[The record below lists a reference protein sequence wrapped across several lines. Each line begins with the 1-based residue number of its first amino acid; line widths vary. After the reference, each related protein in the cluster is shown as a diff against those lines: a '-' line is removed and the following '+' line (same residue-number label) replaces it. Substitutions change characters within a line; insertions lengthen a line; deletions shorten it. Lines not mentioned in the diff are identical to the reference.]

1 MGDSLFLIIVLPLA
15 VAAVFGANLLAK
27 GIRGVPVFSEPRCA
41 KCNYDLRGSFP
52 NAPTNCPECGA
63 ELSRPNAVTWGKNV
77 RQPRMIRVGAAL
89 VIVPALVFDS
99 MLFATMRR
107 GMLTTRSAS
116 NATLI
121 ASLAKTA
128 DSPWDWQELQRRYST
143 GSLDNNGA
151 AQAIDQLIAFLSK
164 KSNPANS
171 GPLHWADTFIAAAN
185 AGGAMSPEQHKR
197 LAQAYYG
204 VSPTV
209 VTNSRASAGK
219 PLHFRLTYGGH
230 WDLPGDDFVYA
241 LKAVTLEDGR
251 VLTAVSEYDS
261 VARRGKAS
269 PDLDL
274 LSGDESW
281 SIDGDVITQDL
292 PPGEHTL
299 TFVTDIAVVGKNSV
313 RKTSSNRPGQAANW
327 PTGGLRWSADSSV
340 KLTVVGAGEQAIPMV
355 TDASHDPGSGLRF
368 AAKAVRSEGRGK
380 GSHVSVEQV
389 DSMHLPV
396 PVSADLF
403 LRMGGREY
411 PAGWVVLTT
420 NNSRMNRMSVDTDG
434 PLPPDV
440 TTVDIILRPNASH
453 AEESSGI
460 EQVWGK
466 PIERKGLPLKRLD
479 IAPAPPPIE

>member
-1 MGDSLFLIIVLPLA
+1 MGVSLFLIIVLPLA
-15 VAAVFGANLLAK
+15 VAAVFGANLLVK
-27 GIRGVPVFSEPRCA
+27 GIRGVATFSEPRCA
-41 KCNYDLRGSFP
+41 KCKYDLRGSFP
-52 NAPTNCPECGA
+52 NAPSNCPECGA
-63 ELSRPNAVTWGKNV
+63 ELSRPSAVTWGKNV
-77 RQPRMIRVGAAL
+77 RQPRMIRIGAVL
-89 VIVPALVFDS
+89 LIIPALVFGS
-99 MLFATMRR
+99 MLLATMRR
-107 GMLTTRSAS
+107 GMLTNRSAS
-116 NATLI
+116 NASLI

-143 GSLDNNGA
+143 GSLDNSGA

-164 KSNPANS
+164 KSRPANN
-171 GPLHWADTFIAAAN
+171 GPLHWAEPFIAAAN
-185 AGGAMSPEQHKR
+185 AGGAMSLEQHKR

-204 VSPTV
+204 TSATV
-209 VTNSRASAGK
+209 VTNPRASAGK

-241 LKAVTLEDGR
+241 LKAVKLEDGR

-274 LSGDESW
+274 LSGDDSW

-292 PPGEHTL
+292 VPGEHTL

-327 PTGGLRWSADSSV
+327 PAGGLRWSVETPV
-340 KLTVVGAGEQAIPMV
+340 KVTVVGAGKPAIPMV
-355 TDASHDPGSGLRF
+355 TDASLDPGAVLRF

-380 GSHVSVEQV
+380 GSHVSVELV
-389 DSMHLPV
+389 DAVHMAV

-411 PAGWVVLTT
+411 PAGWVVLTS
-420 NNSRMNRMSVDTDG
+420 NNSRLNQMAADTDG

-440 TTVDIILRPNASH
+440 TAIDIVLRPNASH
-453 AEESSGI
+453 AEESAGI
-460 EQVWGK
+460 EHVWGK
-466 PIERKGLPLKRLD
+466 PIEMKGLPLKRLD